1 MSPLEIFSNALALSE
16 EMAVLARQQDWDGLV
31 AIERRRTALLATLPV
46 PLRANAGDAGDA
58 AAMAELI
65 KKIQAC
71 DSEVREFVEPWMEH
85 TKGLLARLSR
95 SASVE

>member
-1 MSPLEIFSNALALSE
+1 MPPLEIFSNALALSE
-16 EMAVLARQQDWDGLV
+16 EMAALARQQDWDGLV
-31 AIERRRTALLATLPV
+31 AIERRRTTLLATLPA
-46 PLRANAGDAGDA
+46 PLPVNVGDA
-58 AAMAELI
+58 AAIAELI

-95 SASVE
+95 NVSVE

>member
-1 MSPLEIFSNALALSE
+1 MPPLEIFSNALALSE
-16 EMAVLARQQDWDGLV
+16 EMAALARQQDWDGLV
-31 AIERRRTALLATLPV
+31 AIERRRTTLLATLPV
-46 PLRANAGDAGDA
+46 PLRANAGDAPA
-58 AAMAELI
+58 LAELI